1 LKEKAMTVCGHEWAG
16 DCENYVNHVDM
27 EAPSMWNQ
35 QSWSVVVAF
44 RTHGQVG
51 QQLIDPIEL
60 GTRILSGSFEP
71 ERDSVSFILGIKLSF
86 YIFIDKFTPQ
96 IT

>member
-71 ERDSVSFILGIKLSF
+71 ERDSVSFILGIKLF
-86 YIFIDKFTPQ
+86 LKI
-96 IT
+96 